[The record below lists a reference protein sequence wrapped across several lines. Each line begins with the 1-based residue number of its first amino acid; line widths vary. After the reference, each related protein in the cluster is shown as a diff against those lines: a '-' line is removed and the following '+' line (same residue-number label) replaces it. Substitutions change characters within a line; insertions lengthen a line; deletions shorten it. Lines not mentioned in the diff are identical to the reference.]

1 MNIIV
6 VDKSKT
12 ILTKIESLLHE
23 IDIEELDI
31 KLFNNADEALDFIS
45 DNEVKLVFSS
55 IETDGVDGITFAETI
70 LRKNPSLVSKLF
82 IVTSQKDGD
91 NFEDIKDVGA
101 KRFIQKPINEK
112 YFKHFVTPEITKIL
126 NQ

>member
-1 MNIIV
+1 MNIVV

-12 ILTKIESLLHE
+12 ILIKIETLLHE
-23 IDIEELDI
+23 IDDDLDVEL
-31 KLFNNADEALDFIS
+31 FANAEEALDFID
-45 DNEVKLVFSS
+45 DNEVKLIFSS
-55 IETDGVDGITFAETI
+55 IETDGIDGVTFIDTI
-70 LRKNPSLVSKLF
+70 LRKDPSLVSKLF

-91 NFEDIKDVGA
+91 NFEDIKGVGA

-126 NQ
+126 SQ

>member
-1 MNIIV
+1 MNIVV

-12 ILTKIESLLHE
+12 ILTKIETLLYE
-23 IDIEELDI
+23 IDAEELDVN
-31 KLFNNADEALDFIS
+31 LFNNANEALDFI
-45 DNEVKLVFSS
+45 DENEVKLVFSS
-55 IETDGVDGITFAETI
+55 IETDGVDGITFVDTI

-82 IVTSQKDGD
+82 IVTSQKDGED
-91 NFEDIKDVGA
+91 FEDIKGVGA
-101 KRFIQKPINEK
+101 KRFIQKPINET

>member
-1 MNIIV
+1 MNIVV

-12 ILTKIESLLHE
+12 VLTKIEILLYE
-23 IDIEELDI
+23 IGIEEFDVN
-31 KLFNNADEALDFIS
+31 LFDNAEKALEFIDE
-45 DNEVKLVFSS
+45 NEIRLVFSS
-55 IETDGVDGITFAETI
+55 IETDGIDGITFVDTI

-91 NFEDIKDVGA
+91 DFEDIKGVGA
-101 KRFIQKPINEK
+101 KRFIQKPINET